1 MSTFALKRI
10 SKELENLKK
19 EQIEGF
25 TLTDTDNFWIWHG
38 FLKGPSDSPYENGN
52 FPIQITFNDDYPIKP
67 PSFKFLKVPFHPNIY
82 KDGKICID
90 ILEVGNW
97 SPSQTIRTILL
108 SLRSLFMDP
117 NPNSPANAIAAKMY
131 INDKNLFNE
140 TVKKNL

>member
-25 TLTDTDNFWIWHG
+25 TLTDTNNFWIWQG
-38 FLKGPSDSPYENGN
+38 FLTGPSDSPYENGN
-52 FPIQITFNDDYPIKP
+52 FPIQITFDDDYPIKP

-82 KDGKICID
+82 RDGKICID

-97 SPSQTIRTILL
+97 SPSQTIRTIVL

-131 INDKNLFNE
+131 TNDKKLFDE